1 MNSMKCPHCQTA
13 INVSTCILGSAS
25 SNEGLWEARQSDCP
39 ECLKSIIQ
47 LHCTKTVGPMMPT
60 SKRSWIVYP
69 RSSSRPPAPSEVD
82 KEIRSLCNEAS
93 LIANDSPRAAGA
105 LLRRALQQ
113 IIHDKAGIKRRDLN
127 AEITELIGSNQL
139 PSFITD
145 ILDSVR
151 AVGNFAAHPIKST
164 STGSIIDVEVGEVE
178 LCFDVIDSLL
188 DFYFIQP
195 ARIAAQKAAINQKLQ
210 DAGKPLLR

>member
-1 MNSMKCPHCQTA
+1 MKCPHCQTT
-13 INVSTCILGSAS
+13 INVSRSQLGSTS
-25 SNEGLWEARQSDCP
+25 SHEGVWEAWESECP
-39 ECLKSIIQ
+39 ECLKSVIQ
-47 LHCTKTVGPMMPT
+47 LQCTKTGGTTSTT

-69 RSSSRPPAPSEVD
+69 RSSSRPPAPNEVD
-82 KEIRSLCNEAS
+82 EGIRSLYDEAS

-113 IIHDKAGIKRRDLN
+113 IIHDTAGIRKRDLN
-127 AEITELIGSNQL
+127 TEITELIDSNQL
-139 PSFITD
+139 PSYITD

-151 AVGNFAAHPIKST
+151 VVGNFAAHPIKST
-164 STGSIIDVEVGEVE
+164 STGSIIDVEIGEVE
-178 LCFDVIDSLL
+178 LCFDVIDALF

-210 DAGKPLLR
+210 DAGKPPLK

>member
-1 MNSMKCPHCQTA
+1 
-13 INVSTCILGSAS
+13 
-25 SNEGLWEARQSDCP
+25 
-39 ECLKSIIQ
+39 
-47 LHCTKTVGPMMPT
+47 MMPT

-69 RSSSRPPAPSEVD
+69 GSSSRPPAPSEVD
-82 KEIRSLCNEAS
+82 EEIRSLYDEAS

-178 LCFDVIDSLL
+178 LCFDLIDSLL

-195 ARIAAQKAAINQKLQ
+195 ARIAAQKSS
-210 DAGKPLLR
+210 DKPKASRCWQASS

>member
-1 MNSMKCPHCQTA
+1 MKCPHCQTT
-13 INVSTCILGSAS
+13 INVSTFILGSTS
-25 SNEGLWEARQSDCP
+25 SNEGLWEARQSECP

-47 LHCTKTVGPMMPT
+47 LQCTKTGGTMSAT

-69 RSSSRPPAPSEVD
+69 RSTSRPPAPNEVD
-82 KEIRSLCNEAS
+82 EEIRSLYDEAS

-113 IIHDKAGIKRRDLN
+113 IIHDTAGIKKRDLN
-127 AEITELIGSNQL
+127 TEITELIGSNQL
-139 PSFITD
+139 PSYITD

-151 AVGNFAAHPIKST
+151 VVGNFAAHPIKST
-164 STGSIIDVEVGEVE
+164 STGSIIDVEIGEVE
-178 LCFDVIDSLL
+178 LCFDVIEALF

-195 ARIAAQKAAINQKLQ
+195 ARIAAQKAAINKKLQ
-210 DAGKPLLR
+210 DAGKPLLK